1 MHNLTTH
8 IMASH
13 YKGDPY
19 WTTAR
24 FNSTD
29 KNGKPVK
36 KGDRI
41 FYYPQTRTVL
51 TGTEADAASAEFS
64 ASVADEDFYNSQ
76 Y

>member
-1 MHNLTTH
+1 MRK
-8 IMASH
+8 

-29 KNGKPVK
+29 KNGNPVK

-41 FYYPQTRTVL
+41 FYYPRCKTVL
-51 TGTEADAASAEFS
+51 TGDAAEKASADFNC
-64 ASVADEDFYNSQ
+64 AAADEETYNTA
-76 Y
+76 YFRD

>member
-1 MHNLTTH
+1 MRRNLN
-8 IMASH
+8 
-13 YKGDPY
+13 PY

-29 KNGKPVK
+29 ANGHPVK

-41 FYYPQTRTVL
+41 FYYPSTRTVL
-51 TGTEADAASAEFS
+51 TGDAAEKAAGEF
-64 ASVADEDFYNSQ
+64 ACAKQDEDFYASQ